1 MSGYIFWPINFPL
14 LSTIENYFLPFSFFK
29 IFGFEFNDLL
39 KSKNIVLNE
48 FNLFKRMI
56 NIIEES
62 AIEDLSLTKTQNKIY
77 SVGYFWKKDVGIKEK
92 TKHHI
97 KRKLRLNVRNY

>member
-1 MSGYIFWPINFPL
+1 MI
-14 LSTIENYFLPFSFFK
+14 TIVEELPKEN
-29 IFGFEFNDLL
+29 
-39 KSKNIVLNE
+39 
-48 FNLFKRMI
+48 
-56 NIIEES
+56 
-62 AIEDLSLTKTQNKIY
+62 LSLTKTENKIY